1 MKEGKMNYPNPFDD
15 SAIARQKRMGLLTP
29 GGLPN
34 KKAINV
40 LAQVYA
46 ALFFDRLCDMN
57 ADMERCVLLCEEL
70 CDTLQ
75 SGNTEKLLLSIC
87 LQYDEHLMPL
97 PAPIWWCL
105 SNHNIILPYINEF
118 VRYLTCLIN
127 GLSAEGT
134 E

>member
-1 MKEGKMNYPNPFDD
+1 MKESKMNYPNPFDD

-75 SGNTEKLLLSIC
+75 R
-87 LQYDEHLMPL
+87 YDEHLMPL

-118 VRYLTCLIN
+118 VRYLSILIN
-127 GLSAEGT
+127 DFSAKSKK
-134 E
+134 